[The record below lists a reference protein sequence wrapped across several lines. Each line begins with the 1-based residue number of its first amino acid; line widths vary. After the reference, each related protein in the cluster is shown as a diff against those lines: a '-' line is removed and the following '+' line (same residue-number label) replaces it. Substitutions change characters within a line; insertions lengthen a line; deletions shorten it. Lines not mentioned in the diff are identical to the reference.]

1 MRKFHVVS
9 LLLAIT
15 LTGCGNVSGTLK
27 WASQSPTS
35 ISDYEFK
42 STQEQA
48 LLASSSPNCETGVPR
63 FKAWTSGFVL
73 DVSDPG
79 NVVVGEIRFFFNS
92 DRKFAATY
100 REFQGGSESFNETVQ
115 GTFDFQTGELTVP
128 GFGRGG
134 IDVLGDKGGVSV
146 FFDQHSSFACW
157 LVGRHDSSSRLGTQS
172 GRGFDL
178 SVMGRLRREG
188 GSSP

>member
-1 MRKFHVVS
+1 MRKFHVIS

-15 LTGCGNVSGTLK
+15 LTGCGNVAGTLK
-27 WASQSPTS
+27 WTSQSHTS
-35 ISDYEFK
+35 ISDYDFK
-42 STQEQA
+42 TTQEQA

-79 NVVVGEIRFFFNS
+79 NVVVGEIHFFFNS
-92 DRKFAATY
+92 DRKFTATY

-128 GFGRGG
+128 GFGRGA
-134 IDVLGDKGGVSV
+134 IDVLGDRVV
-146 FFDQHSSFACW
+146 FQFSLTSTRHSP
-157 LVGRHDSSSRLGTQS
+157 VGSPIG
-172 GRGFDL
+172 
-178 SVMGRLRREG
+178 MILRAVLKPNPAVT
-188 GSSP
+188 STCQ